1 MSIAINKQI
10 TNVAAT
16 AGLWTLTLSD
26 IEGILLGMKAD
37 ISGFQ
42 TAKWNANNVTITALD
57 TTLKTVQYS
66 HSNVTTASAATDANF
81 HLSIQWID
89 TDYVAD
95 MLGFTPTG
103 DDLVYLAEAVEAA
116 EDWAYRKR
124 AEAGYNPHPGYSGGA
139 DIRLG
144 TGLYAM
150 ALYRERGSVDSFASF
165 QDMTITAA
173 PGTMG
178 QIMRLLGINRSQ
190 VA

>member
-1 MSIAINKQI
+1 MAIKINKDI

-16 AGLWTLTLSD
+16 AGVWTLTLSD
-26 IEGILLGMKAD
+26 VDGILLGMKAD
-37 ISGFQ
+37 VDGFT
-42 TAKWNANNVTITALD
+42 TAAWNVANVTITAID
-57 TTLKTVQYS
+57 TTAKTVQYS
-66 HSNVTTASAATDANF
+66 HSNTTVASQAADANF
-81 HLSIQWID
+81 HLSITWIS

-103 DDLVYLAEAVEAA
+103 DDLVYLDEAVEAA

-124 AEAGYNPHPGYSGGA
+124 AEAGYDPHPGYAGGA

-150 ALYRERGSVDSFASF
+150 ALCRERGSVDSFASF